1 MIKIFLILLIFNFL
15 VGCQSMKEGFA
26 LQKKEAADEF
36 LVEKKNPLVQPPEF
50 GKLPAPT
57 DSNVKKDISD
67 TDDIE
72 KILGSQNTNQETI
85 EFGSSSNKIEENI
98 LEKIKN
104 K

>member
-1 MIKIFLILLIFNFL
+1 MIRIFLILLIFNFL
-15 VGCQSMKEGFA
+15 AGCQSMKEGFA
-26 LQKKEAADEF
+26 LQKKQGADEF
-36 LVEKKNPLVQPPEF
+36 LVEKKNPLVKPPEY

-57 DSNVKKDISD
+57 DTNVKQDISD

-72 KILGSQNTNQETI
+72 KLLGSQNTNQETI
-85 EFGSSSNKIEENI
+85 GLGSSSNKIEENI